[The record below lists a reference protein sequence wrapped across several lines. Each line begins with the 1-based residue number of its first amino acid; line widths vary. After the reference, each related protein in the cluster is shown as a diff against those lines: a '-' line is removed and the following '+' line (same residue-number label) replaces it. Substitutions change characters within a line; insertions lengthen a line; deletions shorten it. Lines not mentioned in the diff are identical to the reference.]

1 MIKKS
6 ITIAAILLLALC
18 NLTTGCSDDK
28 KVENANS
35 QKAEQK
41 QTEKEIII
49 EPIDVKIE
57 YVVEKTDGGK
67 YRVSGTTNLPD
78 NTEVMISLSNV
89 RMVEDSLGIDSKQP
103 DKMTDAQFKKLHESS
118 YKGGSN
124 VKIKDGKF
132 SVPFSGKNLAPGQY
146 DLSISMSSTAQTDET
161 VKKLIGNK
169 GENLTGKF
177 VKTTSSTGNKLVV
190 VGKRSKIRCMESPP
204 SV

>member
-41 QTEKEIII
+41 QTEKEIKI

-57 YVVEKTDGGK
+57 YVVEKADGGK

-89 RMVEDSLGIDSKQP
+89 RMVEDSLGIDSEQP

-132 SVPFSGKNLAPGQY
+132 SVTFSGKNLAPGQY

-169 GENLTGKF
+169 EENLTGKF

-190 VGKRSKIRCMESPP
+190 VEK
-204 SV
+204 SVTLK